1 MIKIVVYFKTL
12 SVKNVLIDFMSA
24 PIENVSQL
32 VPNVKHI
39 MTLESVQ
46 PATLAILS
54 RQENAL
60 FLNLWIKTV
69 KNLVMVCVFHAT
81 QDFF

>member
-1 MIKIVVYFKTL
+1 MIKIVVYLKTL

-24 PIENVSQL
+24 LIENVSQL

-46 PATLAILS
+46 PATLVILS

-60 FLNLWIKTV
+60 FLSL
-69 KNLVMVCVFHAT
+69 
-81 QDFF
+81 